1 MYVYVKIHIA
11 ENLLPNYSAT
21 LPTEEES
28 PKERQIRLKQQIE
41 EALQRDDWTIRRQPT
56 RPKSEFSRKQR
67 EQQYLEQ
74 MSTHIYPILGLKMTE
89 RDKKIRQISIAIW
102 ILIDLFFLLRIWEL
116 EGKVFDFDAE
126 KLINIKF
133 RKISGRRKN
142 MKN

>member
-1 MYVYVKIHIA
+1 
-11 ENLLPNYSAT
+11 

-89 RDKKIRQISIAIW
+89 MDKKIRQIFIAVW
-102 ILIDLFFLLRIWEL
+102 ILIDLFFLFRIWEL
-116 EGKVFDFDAE
+116 EGKVFDFNTE
-126 KLINIKF
+126 ELLNEKF
-133 RKISGRRKN
+133 RKT
-142 MKN
+142 